1 MKQSINLA
9 EERMFLDTEELKEFI
24 VWAKSQGI
32 QALTV
37 GDVSLQFSPYALLEQ
52 AEGKAATSSADGK
65 PPAESPSEEE
75 DLLYWSAR

>member
-1 MKQSINLA
+1 MKQSTNLA
-9 EERMFLDTEELKEFI
+9 EERMFLDAEELKEFI
-24 VWAKSQGI
+24 VWAKNQGI

-37 GDVSLQFSPYALLEQ
+37 GDISLQFSPYALLEQ
-52 AEGKAATSSADGK
+52 AEQKTRAESSSVK